1 MTHPMRQTI
10 QLGLFC
16 LSSFCLPTVAIA
28 EDIIAVDRLS
38 DITPDSWTATTLKAV
53 MQRYNSSQTY
63 PPKTLTRLEFA
74 MLWRRVF
81 AELPESIDPDTVR
94 FRERL
99 ERDFAA
105 EIANLPA
112 IEPKYTLNNLK
123 TTEDSE
129 EPSEFIPTVK
139 LEGEALLSLT
149 QIGSGNKIDE
159 EGERDDNLTLGSRI
173 RLNIDTSFYGE
184 DRLRTRLQS
193 NSIVRVDEATG
204 TDLGRLAFQGDN
216 GNKLELSRLEY
227 YFPIDDRGTVYIEG
241 VGGSLN
247 DFAYT
252 FNSYL
257 SGSSKGSISRFAQRN
272 PIYRQGEGSG
282 VGLDYKFNDTVGISV
297 GYLANEVEDPE
308 IGFGNAAYGT
318 ILQLNLYPTESI
330 ELGLTYV
337 HSHNSIDTGTG
348 TEKAND
354 PFNDNSEAIEG
365 NSFGLQTNIDLGG
378 NFHLGGWVGMTE
390 ATALDLP
397 NTPTATILNWA
408 ITLGIPDIGG
418 EGNLLGFAIG
428 QPPNTI
434 SNDYT
439 EDDRPYE
446 DIDIS
451 LHIEGFYRWQMTDNL
466 AVTFGV
472 MTVTNPEGDSDN
484 DDLFVGTI
492 RTTFSF

>member
-1 MTHPMRQTI
+1 MRQTI

-16 LSSFCLPTVAIA
+16 LSSLYSPTAAIA
-28 EDIIAVDRLS
+28 NDIITVDRLS
-38 DITPDSWTATTLKAV
+38 GIAPDSWAATTLKST
-53 MQRYNSSQTY
+53 MQKYNSPLTY
-63 PPKTLTRLEFA
+63 PPETLTRLEFV

-81 AELPESIDPDTVR
+81 VEMPESIDFDTMR
-94 FRERL
+94 FRQRL

-105 EIANLPA
+105 EIANLPPIGA
-112 IEPKYTLNNLK
+112 KNTENN
-123 TTEDSE
+123 EE
-129 EPSEFIPTVK
+129 EPEFAPTTK

-149 QIGSGNKIDE
+149 QIGGGNRIDE

-173 RLNIDTSFYGE
+173 RLNIDASFYGE

-193 NSIVRVDEATG
+193 NSIAKVDEATG
-204 TDLGRLAFQGDN
+204 TDLSRLSFQGDN

-227 YFPIDDRGTVYIEG
+227 YFPIDDNGTVYLEG
-241 VGGSLN
+241 AGGSLN

-252 FNSYL
+252 FNPYL
-257 SGSSKGSISRFAQRN
+257 SGSTKGSISRFAQRN

-282 VGLDYKFNDTVGISV
+282 VGLDYKFNDTVGISI

-337 HSHNSIDTGTG
+337 HSYNNIDTGTG

-365 NSFGLQTNIDLGG
+365 NSFGLQTNIDLGS
-378 NFHLGGWVGMTE
+378 NFYLGGWVGMTE

-397 NTPTATILNWA
+397 NQPSATILNWA

-418 EGNLLGFAIG
+418 EGNLLGFAVG

-446 DIDIS
+446 DINAS
-451 LHIEGFYRWQMTDNL
+451 FHIEGFYRWQMNDSI

-484 DDLFVGTI
+484 DNIFLGTI